1 MKEKKQTNRLSYS
14 KFGKLF
20 RGFLCMLTFGVFCA
34 SLILTIYA
42 VSWYGDRIIY
52 EPADHYTDTDLYQ
65 MEVTDEINH
74 ILYNTS
80 LIDESE
86 VSEDKLSIL
95 YMPEEAVCYYDIKS
109 MYNDDFS
116 PNDMKDLSEYEK
128 QEPLAL
134 KNITDYEQMKEYLLA
149 DDVPFEYIYFDE
161 KSFIKL
167 FEKDGLKNTDYRF
180 SKDYSQDAYFIFEN
194 YEITQKQAVSKTEDT
209 TESAEENTV
218 AKPDK
223 VSSEDTTEITTEDI
237 EKEENTEMISEI
249 AEDTESEEV
258 IMTPYSLTSYA
269 VYEPYK
275 TLFYT
280 TWDDYFSDIPS
291 YLYRAEDLS
300 MLVKE
305 AEEEG
310 VHYNS
315 IIMPLLK
322 SHNIQ
327 FLGEVIHEASIPYSN
342 INEAK
347 ENLAFQVVEGV
358 YFCIKTGDSVKHSNG
373 KNGQDIEKMKR
384 FYRFEKRKDGTI
396 KQTHSANLKDMDS
409 LDVISDTLM
418 SYPSNATLWVG
429 IQSGNDNIQGIAQ
442 RVEGY
447 YWFASNTWIL
457 VIVAVVS
464 FVLLMI
470 QAGWLIYTTG
480 RRYKGDKE
488 VSLAFFDRWYTDIW
502 ALVTVMILIGCMIVG
517 FLTLEAVGYAS
528 TKEMMAFLTVIGMLP
543 FGFCFMVLTLSFVR
557 RIKARN
563 IWNHFLI
570 VRFVKYV
577 DGKIKNGQQDSGQEE
592 NRKSSVIVE
601 KLSHIW
607 GRCKEAYYNI
617 KGTRKLLSIFVIYLL
632 TEIAIMVAMMKDRG
646 QWMLAF
652 CALQIVALWLVVR
665 VVKDIDKL
673 TDGVKEITQGNL
685 DSKVEINEK
694 LSVFDDLANGINHI
708 GDGLKNAVE
717 TSLKDERMKTELI
730 TNVSHDLK
738 TPLTSIINYVNLLK
752 KQEMPNE
759 DAKHYVEVLD
769 GKAQRLKQLTEDLV
783 EAAKATS
790 GNIELEMMPLTFDE
804 LMKQALGEFEDKFE
818 KRNLTIIARYPEQ
831 PAVVM
836 ADGRRL
842 FRVIENVLQ
851 NIYKYAM
858 EGTRVYADLE
868 RDGDK
873 IVFTLKN
880 VSAAPLNISP
890 DELMERF
897 TRGDSSRTT
906 EGSGLGLSIA
916 KDLTRLQNGEFEIQL
931 DGDLFKVIIRFPE
944 HK

>member
-409 LDVISDTLM
+409 LE
-418 SYPSNATLWVG
+418 
-429 IQSGNDNIQGIAQ
+429 Q
-442 RVEGY
+442 
-447 YWFASNTWIL
+447 
-457 VIVAVVS
+457 
-464 FVLLMI
+464 
-470 QAGWLIYTTG
+470 
-480 RRYKGDKE
+480 
-488 VSLAFFDRWYTDIW
+488 
-502 ALVTVMILIGCMIVG
+502 
-517 FLTLEAVGYAS
+517 
-528 TKEMMAFLTVIGMLP
+528 
-543 FGFCFMVLTLSFVR
+543 VR
-557 RIKARN
+557 
-563 IWNHFLI
+563 
-570 VRFVKYV
+570 
-577 DGKIKNGQQDSGQEE
+577 S
-592 NRKSSVIVE
+592 
-601 KLSHIW
+601 
-607 GRCKEAYYNI
+607 
-617 KGTRKLLSIFVIYLL
+617 
-632 TEIAIMVAMMKDRG
+632 
-646 QWMLAF
+646 
-652 CALQIVALWLVVR
+652 
-665 VVKDIDKL
+665 
-673 TDGVKEITQGNL
+673 
-685 DSKVEINEK
+685 
-694 LSVFDDLANGINHI
+694 
-708 GDGLKNAVE
+708 
-717 TSLKDERMKTELI
+717 
-730 TNVSHDLK
+730 
-738 TPLTSIINYVNLLK
+738 
-752 KQEMPNE
+752 
-759 DAKHYVEVLD
+759 
-769 GKAQRLKQLTEDLV
+769 
-783 EAAKATS
+783 
-790 GNIELEMMPLTFDE
+790 
-804 LMKQALGEFEDKFE
+804 
-818 KRNLTIIARYPEQ
+818 
-831 PAVVM
+831 
-836 ADGRRL
+836 
-842 FRVIENVLQ
+842 
-851 NIYKYAM
+851 
-858 EGTRVYADLE
+858 
-868 RDGDK
+868 RD
-873 IVFTLKN
+873 
-880 VSAAPLNISP
+880 
-890 DELMERF
+890 
-897 TRGDSSRTT
+897 
-906 EGSGLGLSIA
+906 
-916 KDLTRLQNGEFEIQL
+916 
-931 DGDLFKVIIRFPE
+931 
-944 HK
+944 